1 MTRPRIVWDSQ
12 LGRIDPKQPPKGR
25 RRAPVGD
32 GVVRIRRETGGRG
45 GKTVTTVHGVQ
56 GSEDDLKALCQELKR
71 RCGVGGAVKDFVIEI
86 QGDHRD
92 AIEESLRSKGMTV
105 KRAGG

>member
-1 MTRPRIVWDSQ
+1 MTRPRIVWDSE
-12 LGRIDPKQPPKGR
+12 LGRIDPKQPPRSQRK
-25 RRAPVGD
+25 APKGD

-45 GKTVTTVHGVQ
+45 GKTVTTILGLQ
-56 GSEDDLKALCQELKR
+56 GSEADLKKL
-71 RCGVGGAVKDFVIEI
+71 CGVGGAVKDFVVEI

-92 AIEESLRSKGMTV
+92 KIEAFLVGKGLTV

>member
-1 MTRPRIVWDSQ
+1 MTRPRIVWDSE
-12 LGRIDPKQPPKGR
+12 LGRIDPRQPPKGQ
-25 RRAPVGD
+25 RRAPAGD

-56 GSEDDLKALCQELKR
+56 GSEADLKKLAADLKKL
-71 RCGVGGAVKDFVIEI
+71 CGVGGAVKDFVIEI

-92 AIEESLRSKGMTV
+92 RIEEFLRARGMDV

>member
-1 MTRPRIVWDSQ
+1 MTRPRIVWDSE
-12 LGRIDPKQPPKGR
+12 LGRIDPKQPPRSQRK
-25 RRAPVGD
+25 APEGD

-45 GKTVTTVHGVQ
+45 GKTVTTILGLQ
-56 GSEDDLKALCQELKR
+56 GSEADLKKLCGDLKKL
-71 RCGVGGAVKDFVIEI
+71 CGVGGAVKDFVLEI

-92 AIEESLRSKGMTV
+92 KIEAFLVGKGLTV

>member
-12 LGRIDPKQPPKGR
+12 LGRIDPKNPPKGR
-25 RRAPVGD
+25 RRAPAGD

-56 GSEDDLKALCQELKR
+56 GTEDELKDLAKELKKL
-71 RCGVGGAVKDFVIEI
+71 CGVGGAVKDFVIEI

-92 AIEESLRSKGMTV
+92 RIEGFLRERGLVV